1 MNTRRKITTTV
12 WYSTDA
18 EGHDSRYKIVMD
30 GEAWDMND
38 EGDQV
43 IVAKSAASAWFLDGG
58 FEASWPVEFSLY
70 ADEGGPEI
78 ARFDVDMEFEPSFAV
93 TKK

>member
-43 IVAKSAASAWFLDGG
+43 IVAESAASAWFNEGG
-58 FEASWPVEFSLY
+58 FEASWPVEFALY
-70 ADEGGPEI
+70 ETEDGPEV
-78 ARFDVDMEFEPSFAV
+78 ARFDVELEMVPSFVA
-93 TKK
+93 TKR